1 MRETARASI
10 LSLPGNGNS
19 VRSTMYSRDGAFSE
33 DAPILQNAAPKASG
47 LRHYLSDDGSSEY
60 DEGLLMQPGRKV
72 EGRFWSGSGWD
83 SIMDSQRYVLFEE
96 NAASHNLCRLYYST
110 SAGAVLTKV
119 WQWPMPAIF
128 FLNLCMIQVEFD
140 ATDIS
145 SSNLWTKNIDDI
157 LGWNCQFH
165 HLCFFHVHTWWQDT
179 SLWPLLRAQDR
190 DSLAENRVC
199 LGGLQIFI

>member
-72 EGRFWSGSGWD
+72 EGRF
-83 SIMDSQRYVLFEE
+83 
-96 NAASHNLCRLYYST
+96 
-110 SAGAVLTKV
+110 
-119 WQWPMPAIF
+119 
-128 FLNLCMIQVEFD
+128 
-140 ATDIS
+140 
-145 SSNLWTKNIDDI
+145 
-157 LGWNCQFH
+157 
-165 HLCFFHVHTWWQDT
+165 
-179 SLWPLLRAQDR
+179 
-190 DSLAENRVC
+190 
-199 LGGLQIFI
+199 